1 MCQAI
6 DQISFEAIDCVPQL
20 RTSPFASQDIKQWMK
35 FESMT
40 VYKITTANITKEE
53 LPYCSDLW
61 LIVKCW

>member
-6 DQISFEAIDCVPQL
+6 DQIPFEAIDCVPQL

-35 FESMT
+35 FDSMM

-53 LPYCSDLW
+53 LP
-61 LIVKCW
+61 